1 MDVYVEMNLNLRRA
15 TKDLDAHEL
24 SVRKVD
30 VVAQVLRTIQQVSHV
45 QQIRGAK
52 VPIVK
57 FMHVPT
63 GLSCD
68 ISFKNLMSVMNTS
81 FIELSQ
87 VGTNRVNQD

>member
-1 MDVYVEMNLNLRRA
+1 MTLVPFILPTVSQYRIFTV
-15 TKDLDAHEL
+15 
-24 SVRKVD
+24 SVKEFETPV
-30 VVAQVLRTIQQVSHV
+30 TQVSHV

-57 FMHVPT
+57 FMHVPS

-68 ISFKNLMSVMNTS
+68 VSFKNLMSVMNTS

-87 VGTNRVNQD
+87 VRRNWLSRTILYS

>member
-1 MDVYVEMNLNLRRA
+1 MKEFETPV
-15 TKDLDAHEL
+15 T
-24 SVRKVD
+24 
-30 VVAQVLRTIQQVSHV
+30 QVSHV

-57 FMHVPT
+57 FMHVPS

-68 ISFKNLMSVMNTS
+68 VSFKNLMSVMNTS

-87 VGTNRVNQD
+87 VRRNWLSRTILYS

>member
-1 MDVYVEMNLNLRRA
+1 M
-15 TKDLDAHEL
+15 
-24 SVRKVD
+24 
-30 VVAQVLRTIQQVSHV
+30 

-68 ISFKNLMSVMNTS
+68 VSFKNLMSVMNTS

-87 VGTNRVNQD
+87 VQEKLLTVTLVTVTHYRASLLQ